1 MHQRRGRWALM
12 AGMLLLPALY
22 LAFASVHTGIKIRLP
37 SRQAAMAHAQAVSRP
52 AEVPGVSSPLHQVTL
67 RITGMS

>member
-1 MHQRRGRWALM
+1 MHQYRDRWTLI

-22 LAFASVHTGIKIRLP
+22 LAFAGVYTGTETERP
-37 SRQAAMAHAQAVSRP
+37 VRQEAMAHAQAVSRP

>member
-1 MHQRRGRWALM
+1 MLI

-22 LAFASVHTGIKIRLP
+22 LALAGVHTGTETRLS
-37 SRQAAMAHAQAVSRP
+37 SRQEAMAQARPIASNVQAPEGSR
-52 AEVPGVSSPLHQVTL
+52 PLHQVTL

>member
-1 MHQRRGRWALM
+1 MDQRRGRWTLI

-22 LAFASVHTGIKIRLP
+22 LAFAGVHTGTKLRLP
-37 SRQAAMAHAQAVSRP
+37 ARQEATVHAQVVARHT
-52 AEVPGVSSPLHQVTL
+52 EVPGVSSPLHQVTL